1 MLTLTEDRVL
11 SCLISLVATEME
23 VSRHS
28 PILPAERLSWTADT
42 SLGPE
47 GLDLS
52 AGELSRSVA
61 AVACLFHLRQEGV
74 RDLLMTHRRLA
85 DWTQLVLHSLADGG
99 NSLCFRCPGTTGAPE
114 PVVVPHETLADEV
127 EALARLLRGVRRVI
141 SFLPAH
147 ERSGFLTTVA
157 LPGQLGVPVVEGL
170 GHAPATLRRMVQP
183 DDLVVAHPTVWAYLS
198 RALDT
203 FTPGLVG
210 LSCSAPLPA
219 DLHATL
225 SRQGLAAMLDV
236 YDSTALGAVA
246 YRWQAEA
253 PFTLVGCWRRQD
265 RDHLV
270 RAGTDA
276 VMQLPDHVDWMGRD
290 RFRPVARRAEGV
302 AVAGILINA
311 RQVAAQIEAHP
322 AVREAAVTL
331 DPATGRLQ
339 ASVVPLDQPT
349 DPAPL
354 LADLTTW
361 CQQTLE
367 ARELP
372 QAITLVGDAT
382 KGSPPLALADPI
394 PTVLELPDRPLSSA
408 ISAISEKET
417 AK

>member
-1 MLTLTEDRVL
+1 MLSLTEDRVL
-11 SCLISLVATEME
+11 SCLISLVATQME

-28 PILPAERLSWTADT
+28 PILPAERQSWTADT

-52 AGELSRSVA
+52 PGELSRAVA
-61 AVACLFHLRQEGV
+61 AVAGLFHLRQDGV

-85 DWTQLVLHSLADGG
+85 DWTQLVLHSLAGG
-99 NSLCFRCPGTTGAPE
+99 HKSLCFRGSGVTGTPE
-114 PVVVPHETLADEV
+114 PVIVLHETLADEV
-127 EALARLLRGVRRVI
+127 EALAQLLRGVRRVI

-147 ERSGFLTTVA
+147 ERPGFLTTVA
-157 LPGQLGVPVVEGL
+157 LPGHLGVPVVEGL
-170 GHAPATLRRMVQP
+170 GHAPATLRRLVQP

-219 DLHATL
+219 DLQATL
-225 SRQGLAAMLDV
+225 HRQGLATMLDV
-236 YDSTALGAVA
+236 YDSTALGAVG

-270 RAGTDA
+270 RSGTGA
-276 VMQLPDHVDWMGRD
+276 VVQMPDHVDWMGSN
-290 RFRPVARRAEGV
+290 RFRPLVRRAQGV

-339 ASVVPLDQPT
+339 ASVVPLDQPD

-372 QAITLVGDAT
+372 QAITLVEDNTEA
-382 KGSPPLALADPI
+382 SPPLVLAEPLPGALSCPN
-394 PTVLELPDRPLSSA
+394 RPRSTAVSA
-408 ISAISEKET
+408 ISDKEA